1 MRGDLQNMTNESKV
15 KKLIKQL
22 NTNLDLYEIPKYKI
36 TEISDRNGKN
46 SYTVHSL
53 EAEMEDGGVYFGD
66 MNDVIFN
73 NQYAL
78 MGFLI
83 NSIVNIKFEDKV
95 TTIMFRSNSIA
106 IEFVG

>member
-1 MRGDLQNMTNESKV
+1 
-15 KKLIKQL
+15 
-22 NTNLDLYEIPKYKI
+22 
-36 TEISDRNGKN
+36 
-46 SYTVHSL
+46 
-53 EAEMEDGGVYFGD
+53 MEDGGVYFGD

>member
-1 MRGDLQNMTNESKV
+1 MTNESKV

-66 MNDVIFN
+66 IEEIIFN
-73 NQYAL
+73 NQYTL
-78 MGFLI
+78 MGFLVD
-83 NSIVNIKFEDKV
+83 SIVNIKFEDKV
-95 TTIMFRSNSIA
+95 VIIIFKSNSIV